1 MYGVELFKVAQV
13 DRSIPERGQIARMEG
28 IDTVQN
34 QGYKRGV
41 LGKSG
46 ICIERGVCSLGF
58 YFPSISI
65 TVQEHRSN

>member
-1 MYGVELFKVAQV
+1 MCGVELFKVAQV
-13 DRSIPERGQIARMEG
+13 DRSIPERAQIARMEG

-34 QGYKRGV
+34 QGYKKGV
-41 LGKSG
+41 LRISG
-46 ICIERGVCSLGF
+46 ICIDRGVCSLGF